1 MIALIDKL
9 KSIEE
14 KYEKLSGELSKK
26 EIVSNP
32 ELFKKYSKEF
42 KELGDIVELYRRLK
56 TVEKEIKD
64 AEELRDGGDPEMKE
78 LASQEIKTLS
88 EEKERLLSDI
98 KKLLIPK
105 DPMEGKNIIV
115 EIRAGVGGEEAAL
128 FAHDLFKMYFNY
140 AEKKGW
146 KIEVMDSHPTDI
158 GGLKEIVFS
167 VSGKDVYK
175 HMKYESGVHRVQRVP
190 ETEASGR
197 IHTSTA
203 TVAVLPEAEEVDVKI
218 NPEDLRIDIYH
229 SSGHG
234 GQNVQKVATAIR
246 IIHKPTGIMVT
257 CQDERSQLQNKI
269 KAMRILRARLYDL
282 YRTQKEQE
290 VVSQRRAQIGRGN
303 RNERIR
309 TYNYPQGRVTDHR
322 INLSLYNLEE
332 IMEGNL
338 DELINALIEA
348 EQQERLEML
357 EKGN

>member
-1 MIALIDKL
+1 MIDKL
-9 KSIEE
+9 KSIE
-14 KYEKLSGELSKK
+14 KRYEDLSKELSKK
-26 EIVSNP
+26 EIISNP

-56 TVEKEIKD
+56 DAEKGIEEAKELLNNDDPEIKELAEKEIEVLT
-64 AEELRDGGDPEMKE
+64 AEKKMLMKE
-78 LASQEIKTLS
+78 
-88 EEKERLLSDI
+88 I
-98 KKLLIPK
+98 KKLLVPK

-128 FAHDLFKMYFNY
+128 FAHDLFKMYFGY

-146 KIEVMDSHPTDI
+146 KVEIMDSHPTDI

-203 TVAVLPEAEEVDVKI
+203 TVAVLPEAEDVDVKI
-218 NPEDLRIDIYH
+218 NPDDLRIDIYH

-282 YRTQKEQE
+282 YRTQKERE

-309 TYNYPQGRVTDHR
+309 TYNFPQGRVTDHR

-338 DELINALIEA
+338 DELTNALMEA

-357 EKGN
+357 EKGK

>member
-1 MIALIDKL
+1 MFDRL

-14 KYEKLSGELSKK
+14 RYEALSKELSKK
-26 EIVSNP
+26 EVIANP
-32 ELFKKYSKEF
+32 ELFKKYSIEF
-42 KELGDIVELYRRLK
+42 KELGDIVTLYRKLK
-56 TVEKEIKD
+56 NINKEIEE
-64 AEELRDGGDPEMKE
+64 AEELLKSDDNEMHALAEAE
-78 LASQEIKTLS
+78 LEDLKA
-88 EEKERLLSDI
+88 EKEKTEEEI

-128 FAHDLFKMYFNY
+128 FAHDLFKMYFGY
-140 AEKKGW
+140 AERKGW
-146 KIEVMDSHPTDI
+146 KVEVMDSHPTDI

-167 VSGKDVYK
+167 VSGKNVYK
-175 HMKYESGVHRVQRVP
+175 YMKYESGVHRVQRVP

-203 TVAVLPEAEEVDVKI
+203 TVAVLPEVEDVDVKI
-218 NPEDLRIDIYH
+218 DPDDLRIDVYH

-282 YRTQKEQE
+282 YQSQKENE
-290 VVSQRRAQIGRGN
+290 IVSQRRAQIGRGN

-309 TYNYPQGRVTDHR
+309 TYNFPQGRVTDHR

-332 IMEGNL
+332 IMSGDL
-338 DELINALIEA
+338 DELINALIEE
-348 EQQERLEML
+348 EQKERLKLL
-357 EKGN
+357 EKGK

>member
-1 MIALIDKL
+1 MIDKL
-9 KSIEE
+9 KSIE
-14 KYEKLSGELSKK
+14 KRYEDLSKELSKK
-26 EIVSNP
+26 EIISNP

-56 TVEKEIKD
+56 DAEKEIKE
-64 AEELRDGGDPEMKE
+64 AKELLNNDDPEIKE
-78 LASQEIKTLS
+78 LAENEIEVLTA
-88 EEKERLLSDI
+88 EKEMLIKEI
-98 KKLLIPK
+98 KKLLVPK

-128 FAHDLFKMYFNY
+128 FAHDLFKMYFGY

-146 KIEVMDSHPTDI
+146 KVEIMDSHPTDI

-203 TVAVLPEAEEVDVKI
+203 TVAVLPEAEDVDVKI
-218 NPEDLRIDIYH
+218 NPDDLRIDIYH

-309 TYNYPQGRVTDHR
+309 TYNFPQGRVTDHR

-338 DELINALIEA
+338 DELINALMEA

-357 EKGN
+357 EKGK

>member
-1 MIALIDKL
+1 MIDKL
-9 KSIEE
+9 KSIE
-14 KYEKLSGELSKK
+14 KRYEDLSKELSKK
-26 EIVSNP
+26 EIISNP

-56 TVEKEIKD
+56 D
-64 AEELRDGGDPEMKE
+64 AEKGIEEAKELLNNDDPEIKE
-78 LASQEIKTLS
+78 LAENEIEVLTA
-88 EEKERLLSDI
+88 EKEMLIKEI
-98 KKLLIPK
+98 KKLLVPK

-128 FAHDLFKMYFNY
+128 FAHDLFKMYFGY

-146 KIEVMDSHPTDI
+146 KVEIMDSHPTDI

-203 TVAVLPEAEEVDVKI
+203 TVAVLPEAEDVDVKI
-218 NPEDLRIDIYH
+218 NPDDLRIDIYH

-309 TYNYPQGRVTDHR
+309 TYNFPQGRVTDHR

-338 DELINALIEA
+338 DELINALMEA

-357 EKGN
+357 EKGK

>member
-1 MIALIDKL
+1 MIDKL
-9 KSIEE
+9 KSIE
-14 KYEKLSGELSKK
+14 KRYEDLSKELSKK
-26 EIVSNP
+26 EIISNP

-56 TVEKEIKD
+56 DAEKEIKE
-64 AEELRDGGDPEMKE
+64 AKELLNNDDPEIKE
-78 LASQEIKTLS
+78 LAENEIEVLTA
-88 EEKERLLSDI
+88 EKEMLIKEI
-98 KKLLIPK
+98 KKLLVPK

-128 FAHDLFKMYFNY
+128 FAHDLFKMYFGY

-146 KIEVMDSHPTDI
+146 KVEIMDSHPTDI

-203 TVAVLPEAEEVDVKI
+203 TVAVLPEAEDVDVKI

-309 TYNYPQGRVTDHR
+309 TYNFPQGRVTDHR

-338 DELINALIEA
+338 DELINALMEA

-357 EKGN
+357 EKGK

>member
-1 MIALIDKL
+1 VIDKL
-9 KSIEE
+9 ESIE
-14 KYEKLSGELSKK
+14 KRYEELSKALSQK
-26 EIVSNP
+26 EVISNT
-32 ELFKKYSKEF
+32 ELYKKYSKEF
-42 KELGDIVELYRRLK
+42 KELGDIVELYRKLK
-56 TVEKEIKD
+56 TVNKELEE
-64 AEELRDGGDPEMKE
+64 AEDLAKSDDPEMKE
-78 LASQEIKTLS
+78 LAKQELDDLS
-88 EEKERLLSDI
+88 NEKEKILSDI
-98 KKLLIPK
+98 KKLLLPK
-105 DPMEGKNIIV
+105 DPMEGRNIIM
-115 EIRAGVGGEEAAL
+115 EIRAGVGGDEAAL

-146 KIEVMDSHPTDI
+146 KVEIMDSHPTDI

-167 VSGKDVYK
+167 ISGKDVYK
-175 HMKYESGVHRVQRVP
+175 YLKYESGVHRVQRVP

-218 NPEDLRIDIYH
+218 NPDDLRIDIYH

-282 YRTQKEQE
+282 YQKQSEE
-290 VVSQRRAQIGRGN
+290 KIVSQRRAQIGRGN

-309 TYNYPQGRVTDHR
+309 TYNFPQGRVTDHR

-332 IMEGNL
+332 ILEGNL

-348 EQQERLEML
+348 EQKERLEML
-357 EKGN
+357 EKGS

>member
-1 MIALIDKL
+1 MIDKL
-9 KSIEE
+9 ESIE
-14 KYEKLSGELSKK
+14 KRYEELSKSLSQK
-26 EIVSNP
+26 EVISNT
-32 ELFKKYSKEF
+32 ELYKKYSKEF
-42 KELGDIVELYRRLK
+42 KELGDIVELYRKLK
-56 TVEKEIKD
+56 TVNKELKE
-64 AEELRDGGDPEMKE
+64 AEDLAKSDDPEMKE
-78 LASQEIKTLS
+78 LAKQEIDDLTS
-88 EEKERLLSDI
+88 EKEKILSDI
-98 KKLLIPK
+98 KKLLLPK
-105 DPMEGKNIIV
+105 DPMEGRNIIM
-115 EIRAGVGGEEAAL
+115 EIRAGVGGDEAAL

-146 KIEVMDSHPTDI
+146 KVEIMDSHPTDI

-167 VSGKDVYK
+167 ISGKDVYK
-175 HMKYESGVHRVQRVP
+175 YLKYESGVHRVQRVP

-282 YRTQKEQE
+282 YQKQSEE
-290 VVSQRRAQIGRGN
+290 KIVSQRRAQIGRGN

-309 TYNYPQGRVTDHR
+309 TYNFPQGRVTDHR

-332 IMEGNL
+332 ILEGNL

-348 EQQERLEML
+348 EQKERLEML
-357 EKGN
+357 EKGS

>member
-1 MIALIDKL
+1 MIDKL
-9 KSIEE
+9 KSIE
-14 KYEKLSGELSKK
+14 KRYEDLSKELSKK
-26 EIVSNP
+26 EIISNP

-56 TVEKEIKD
+56 DAEKGIEEAKELLNNDDPEIEELAENEIEVLTAEKEMLIK
-64 AEELRDGGDPEMKE
+64 E
-78 LASQEIKTLS
+78 
-88 EEKERLLSDI
+88 I
-98 KKLLIPK
+98 KKLLVPK

-128 FAHDLFKMYFNY
+128 FAHDLFKMYFGY

-146 KIEVMDSHPTDI
+146 KVEIMDSHPTDI

-203 TVAVLPEAEEVDVKI
+203 TVAVLPEAEDVDVKI
-218 NPEDLRIDIYH
+218 NPDDLRIDIYH

-309 TYNYPQGRVTDHR
+309 TYNFPQGRVTDHR

-338 DELINALIEA
+338 DELINALMEA

-357 EKGN
+357 EKGK

>member
-1 MIALIDKL
+1 MIDKL
-9 KSIEE
+9 KSIE
-14 KYEKLSGELSKK
+14 KRYEDLSKELSKK
-26 EIVSNP
+26 EIISNP

-42 KELGDIVELYRRLK
+42 KELGDIVDLYRRLK
-56 TVEKEIKD
+56 D
-64 AEELRDGGDPEMKE
+64 AEKGIEEAKELLNNDDPEIKE
-78 LASQEIKTLS
+78 LAENEIEVLTA
-88 EEKERLLSDI
+88 EKEMLIKEI
-98 KKLLIPK
+98 KKLLVPK

-128 FAHDLFKMYFNY
+128 FAHDLFKMYFGY

-146 KIEVMDSHPTDI
+146 KVEIMDSHPTDI

-203 TVAVLPEAEEVDVKI
+203 TVAVLPEAEDVDVKI
-218 NPEDLRIDIYH
+218 NPDDLRIDIYH

-309 TYNYPQGRVTDHR
+309 TYNFPQGRVTDHR

-338 DELINALIEA
+338 DELINALMEA

-357 EKGN
+357 EKGK

>member
-1 MIALIDKL
+1 MPVIDKL
-9 KSIEE
+9 ESIE
-14 KYEKLSGELSKK
+14 KRYEELSKSLSQK
-26 EIVSNP
+26 EVISNT
-32 ELFKKYSKEF
+32 ELYKKYSKEF
-42 KELGDIVELYRRLK
+42 KELGDIVELYRKLK
-56 TVEKEIKD
+56 TVNKEIKD
-64 AEELRDGGDPEMKE
+64 AEDLAKSDDPEMKE
-78 LASQEIKTLS
+78 LAKQEIDDLTS
-88 EEKERLLSDI
+88 EKEKILSDI
-98 KKLLIPK
+98 KKLLLPK
-105 DPMEGKNIIV
+105 DPMEGRNIIM
-115 EIRAGVGGEEAAL
+115 EIRAGVGGDEAAL

-146 KIEVMDSHPTDI
+146 KVEIMDSHPTDI

-167 VSGKDVYK
+167 ISGKDVYK
-175 HMKYESGVHRVQRVP
+175 YLKYESGVHRVQRVP

-282 YRTQKEQE
+282 YQKQSEE
-290 VVSQRRAQIGRGN
+290 KIVSQRRAQIGRGN

-309 TYNYPQGRVTDHR
+309 TYNFPQGRVTDHR

-332 IMEGNL
+332 ILEGNL

-348 EQQERLEML
+348 EQKERLEML
-357 EKGN
+357 EKGS

>member
-1 MIALIDKL
+1 MIDKL
-9 KSIEE
+9 ESIE
-14 KYEKLSGELSKK
+14 KRYEELSKSLSQK
-26 EIVSNP
+26 EVISNT
-32 ELFKKYSKEF
+32 ELYKKYSKEF
-42 KELGDIVELYRRLK
+42 KELGDIVELYRKLK
-56 TVEKEIKD
+56 TVNKELKE
-64 AEELRDGGDPEMKE
+64 AEDLAKSDDPEMKE
-78 LASQEIKTLS
+78 LAKQEIDDLTS
-88 EEKERLLSDI
+88 EKEKILSDI
-98 KKLLIPK
+98 KKLLLPK
-105 DPMEGKNIIV
+105 DPMEGRNIIM
-115 EIRAGVGGEEAAL
+115 EIRAGVGGDEAAL

-146 KIEVMDSHPTDI
+146 KVEIMDSHPTDI

-167 VSGKDVYK
+167 ISGKDVYK
-175 HMKYESGVHRVQRVP
+175 YLKYESGVHRVQRVP

-282 YRTQKEQE
+282 YQKQSEE
-290 VVSQRRAQIGRGN
+290 KIVSQRRAQIGRGN

-309 TYNYPQGRVTDHR
+309 TYNFPQGRVTDHR

-332 IMEGNL
+332 ILEGNL
-338 DELINALIEA
+338 DELVNALIEA
-348 EQQERLEML
+348 EQKERLEML
-357 EKGN
+357 EKGS

>member
-1 MIALIDKL
+1 VIDKL
-9 KSIEE
+9 ESIE
-14 KYEKLSGELSKK
+14 KRYEELSKSLSQK
-26 EIVSNP
+26 EVISNT
-32 ELFKKYSKEF
+32 ELYKKYSKEF
-42 KELGDIVELYRRLK
+42 KELGDIVELYRKLK
-56 TVEKEIKD
+56 TVNKELKE
-64 AEELRDGGDPEMKE
+64 AEDLAKSDDPEMKE
-78 LASQEIKTLS
+78 LAKQEIDDLTS
-88 EEKERLLSDI
+88 EKEKILSDI
-98 KKLLIPK
+98 KKLLLPK
-105 DPMEGKNIIV
+105 DPMEGRNIIM
-115 EIRAGVGGEEAAL
+115 EIRAGVGGDEAAL

-146 KIEVMDSHPTDI
+146 KVEIMDSHPTDI

-167 VSGKDVYK
+167 ISGKDVYK
-175 HMKYESGVHRVQRVP
+175 YLKYESGVHRVQRVP

-282 YRTQKEQE
+282 YQKQSEE
-290 VVSQRRAQIGRGN
+290 KIVSQRRAQIGRGN

-309 TYNYPQGRVTDHR
+309 TYNFPQGRVTDHR

-332 IMEGNL
+332 ILEGNL

-348 EQQERLEML
+348 EQKERLEML
-357 EKGN
+357 EKGS

>member
-1 MIALIDKL
+1 MPVIDKL
-9 KSIEE
+9 ESIE
-14 KYEKLSGELSKK
+14 KRYEELSKSLSQK
-26 EIVSNP
+26 EVISNT
-32 ELFKKYSKEF
+32 ELYKKYSKEF
-42 KELGDIVELYRRLK
+42 KELGDIVELYRKLK
-56 TVEKEIKD
+56 TVNKEIKD
-64 AEELRDGGDPEMKE
+64 AEDLAKSDDPEMKE
-78 LASQEIKTLS
+78 LAKQEINDLTS
-88 EEKERLLSDI
+88 EKEKILSDI
-98 KKLLIPK
+98 KKLLLPK
-105 DPMEGKNIIV
+105 DPMEGRNIIM
-115 EIRAGVGGEEAAL
+115 EIRAGVGGDEAAL

-146 KIEVMDSHPTDI
+146 KVEIMDSHPTDI

-167 VSGKDVYK
+167 ISGKDVYK
-175 HMKYESGVHRVQRVP
+175 YLKYESGVHRVQRVP

-282 YRTQKEQE
+282 YQKQSEE
-290 VVSQRRAQIGRGN
+290 KIVSQRRAQIGRGN

-309 TYNYPQGRVTDHR
+309 TYNFPQGRVTDHR

-332 IMEGNL
+332 ILEGNL

-348 EQQERLEML
+348 EQKERLEML
-357 EKGN
+357 EKGS